1 MSFFSSEIDSML
13 ENIKQ
18 QVGEC
23 LFCSHCHGSKPLAN
37 FLKGLTKNYTDSR
50 LVKIPKVCDKMV
62 SINERWNKVNNAVT
76 NTKKS
81 IDRLENLAPLDP
93 EEHYEKLVAL
103 QVKLEAAMNTREEYR
118 KNKALL

>member
-1 MSFFSSEIDSML
+1 MSFFSSEIDCML

-23 LFCSHCHGSKPLAN
+23 LFCSHCHGSKPLVN
-37 FLKGLTKNYTDSR
+37 FLKGLTKNYADSR

-62 SINERWNKVNNAVT
+62 TINERWNKVNNAVA

-81 IDRLENLAPLDP
+81 LARLENMAPLDP
-93 EEHYEKLVAL
+93 EEHYEKVLVL
-103 QVKLEAAMNTREEYR
+103 QAKLEDALKARDEYR
-118 KNKALL
+118 QMKAM